1 MSVRTVLTRLLPGDE
16 TEVVVEGRQCGENL
30 ASGADECPQCGSD
43 EIEHFQ
49 ISE

>member
-16 TEVVVEGRQCGENL
+16 TEVVVECRQCGETL
-30 ASGADECPQCGSD
+30 TSGTDECPKCGSNG
-43 EIEHFQ
+43 IERFQ

>member
-1 MSVRTVLTRLLPGDE
+1 MSVRTILARLLPGDG
-16 TEVVVEGRQCGENL
+16 TEVVVECRQCGEDL
-30 ASGADECPQCGSD
+30 ASGADECLKCGSD

>member
-16 TEVVVEGRQCGENL
+16 IEIVVECRQCGTNL
-30 ASGADECPQCGSD
+30 ESDAVECPKCGSE
-43 EIEHFQ
+43 EIERFQ

>member
-16 TEVVVEGRQCGENL
+16 TEVVVECRQCGENL
-30 ASGADECPQCGSD
+30 ASDTDECLKCGSD
-43 EIEHFQ
+43 EVERFQ